1 MRKAYTSFALPL
13 LSFLAL
19 SSCSNDDNFTE
30 QIDPDNSIV
39 VADSAPSAVVS
50 AQGFYVANED
60 WFGHDNGS
68 VNYFKNDGSIIYRA
82 YRAANNGEK
91 LGVTTQF
98 ATIYG
103 NNAYLISKQKNRL
116 VVADAK
122 TLKMKAVLTE
132 IGGDG
137 RAFVG
142 INPKKAY
149 ISTGNGISIFNI
161 ETLKVE
167 GSISGISNQTGNM
180 ILAGDY
186 VIAITQSK
194 GAYVINTK
202 TDTVEKLISG
212 TDFASV
218 VQSKDGKIWIGAST
232 KLIQIN
238 PYTLE
243 KTDEVDIAYA
253 PIGSLWGA
261 WNAGSLSASTKQNV
275 LYWTKGNSVVKYYIE
290 TKSINTSFYALGKD
304 DQGIQLA
311 FYGAG
316 LRVDPLTDKLVLM
329 VKRNG
334 WGDAGSY
341 NWMHLV
347 TNTGTLEKSIVV
359 NGGNGTGSQD
369 ERYYWFP
376 AVPFFEDANTP
387 EILLNQIIVA
397 PGKRKAIAL
406 NDKIVD
412 ADNAS
417 SSIIKSISTK
427 GTELA
432 TYELKTDSL
441 IVTTKATTGKEKI
454 TISAIS
460 NGKYVEKAIRIDVRK

>member
-19 SSCSNDDNFTE
+19 SSCSNDDFVE
-30 QIDPDNSIV
+30 PLE
-39 VADSAPSAVVS
+39 SAPSAVVS
-50 AQGFYVANED
+50 TQGFYVANED

-167 GSISGISNQTGNM
+167 GNISGVSGQTGNM
-180 ILAGDY
+180 LLVGDY

-202 TDTVEKLISG
+202 TNTVEKLISG

-218 VQSKDGKIWIGAST
+218 VQSKDGKVWIGANK

-243 KTDEVDIAYA
+243 KTDEIDITNA
-253 PIGSLWGA
+253 PIGATWYA
-261 WNAGSLSASTKQNV
+261 WTAGSLSASTKQNV
-275 LYWTKGNSVVKYYIE
+275 LYWTKGNSVVKYNIA
-290 TKSINTSFYALGKD
+290 TKSLNTSFYDLGKD
-304 DQGIQLA
+304 DQGIQLS

-316 LRVDPLTDKLVLM
+316 LRVDPLTDKLVLT

-334 WGDAGSY
+334 WGEAGSY
-341 NWMHLV
+341 NWIHIV
-347 TNTGTLEKSIVV
+347 GNTGALEKSIVV
-359 NGGNGTGSQD
+359 NGGNGTSSQD

-376 AVPFFEDANTP
+376 AVPFFEDVNAP
-387 EILLNQIIVA
+387 EILLNKIIIA
-397 PGKRKAIAL
+397 PGKRRAIAL

-412 ADNAS
+412 ADNIS
-417 SSIIKSISTK
+417 SSIVKSISAK

-441 IVTTKATTGKEKI
+441 IIKAKELTGKERI
-454 TISAIS
+454 TISAVS
-460 NGKYVEKAIRIDVRK
+460 NGKYVEKTVNIDVTQ